1 MAKTLAKFE
10 EKQVARTADPFEALR
25 SEVDRLFEGF
35 GGPSLRS
42 GRGFFNLEPFKGIGL
57 NLSVGAPKV
66 NVAETDKTFEITAE
80 LPGMDERDVDVS
92 LADGV
97 LTLKGEKKEEKEEK
111 EEKEDKNYYLV
122 ERSYGSFQRSFRLP
136 ENINEDKVSAEVT
149 KGVLKV
155 TLPKRSPVKKTGGAR
170 KISIKSR

>member
-1 MAKTLAKFE
+1 MANTLAKFE

-25 SEVDRLFEGF
+25 SEVARLFEGF
-35 GGPSLRS
+35 GGPSRS
-42 GRGFFNLEPFKGIGL
+42 FGRSFFNLEPFKGIGS

-111 EEKEDKNYYLV
+111 EDKNYYLV

-149 KGVLKV
+149 KGGIV
-155 TLPKRSPVKKTGGAR
+155 TLIRGRHKEPHRGPFRLPRSPFP
-170 KISIKSR
+170 IH